1 MNQMAKL
8 VHDDVFN
15 AVPWC
20 FEKALVQRDDS
31 LLRQAGAP
39 AGFHVPD
46 SQRRLLHAVFLKRRI
61 QRIHHVAKYHFALM
75 VKEPVDDASLFFYI
89 VDVPNA

>member
-15 AVPWC
+15 AVPWR

-31 LLRQAGAP
+31 LLRQAGAQRVSMSRILRE
-39 AGFHVPD
+39 GFCTPY
-46 SQRRLLHAVFLKRRI
+46 F
-61 QRIHHVAKYHFALM
+61 
-75 VKEPVDDASLFFYI
+75 
-89 VDVPNA
+89 